1 MGEKKEIEEKRKKKN
16 TPEGAE
22 KTPQKIKEKSGR
34 EPQKIK
40 EKNHTTTDGGKEKKM
55 KKCNVGILE
64 AKTKEGKFY
73 LSVVVDKES
82 RYVLGHAT
90 SCADTQ
96 NCPPSVVENSK

>member
-22 KTPQKIKEKSGR
+22 KT
-34 EPQKIK
+34 PQKIK